1 MHAAV
6 DGASALFS
14 LVAGVRLNADGEGQ
28 PTFQILRGMPHGRG
42 YAREIAQRHGISLEQ
57 ILAARADLHA
67 SAPKSA
73 AD

>member
-1 MHAAV
+1 MPMAK
-6 DGASALFS
+6 
-14 LVAGVRLNADGEGQ
+14 GQ

-42 YAREIAQRHGISLEQ
+42 YAREIARRHGISLEQ

-67 SAPKSA
+67 SAPTSA